1 MVLGIFKVS
10 MELNCFHTI
19 LTFYQEAH
27 LFNLRFIIKFKDLS
41 QLIVLVFQPKVLEV

>member
-10 MELNCFHTI
+10 MGLSCFHTI
-19 LTFYQEAH
+19 LTFYQGAH
-27 LFNLRFIIKFKDLS
+27 LSNLGFIVKFKDLS